1 MKIISDKDSKTLGLI
16 LESLQTKTH
25 EHELIECPEHEG
37 GYDCTPFCRT
47 CEGNQ
52 EYCKLCNNDGE
63 NADFNDDGTIT
74 HCGQPVEWVLHE
86 HGDVLN
92 DPCYAWVCSKGDVA
106 SDYDCGEE

>member
-1 MKIISDKDSKTLGLI
+1 MS
-16 LESLQTKTH
+16 H
-25 EHELIECPEHEG
+25 EHALIECPEHDG

-52 EYCKLCNNDGE
+52 EYCQTCDG
-63 NADFNDDGTIT
+63 DGTIT

-92 DPCYAWVCSKGDVA
+92 DPCYAWVCSKGDA
-106 SDYDCGEE
+106 FSDYDCGEE

>member
-1 MKIISDKDSKTLGLI
+1 MST
-16 LESLQTKTH
+16 
-25 EHELIECPEHEG
+25 
-37 GYDCTPFCRT
+37 
-47 CEGNQ
+47 
-52 EYCKLCNNDGE
+52 
-63 NADFNDDGTIT
+63 DFDDDGTIT